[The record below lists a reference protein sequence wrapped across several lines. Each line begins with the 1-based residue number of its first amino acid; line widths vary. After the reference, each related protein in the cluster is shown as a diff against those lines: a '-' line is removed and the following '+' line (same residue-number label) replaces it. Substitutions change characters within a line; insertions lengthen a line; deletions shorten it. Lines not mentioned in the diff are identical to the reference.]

1 MVGHMIKI
9 KLRAYGHLGDLLN
22 QQKRTVVIP
31 MNTVGELIDFLSK
44 TINPSFKETLIN
56 PQTNELAEYYR
67 ILVNGRD
74 IGVTK
79 LGTQL
84 HDGDEVLFF
93 PPVGGG

>member
-1 MVGHMIKI
+1 MIKI
-9 KLRAYGHLGDLLN
+9 TLRAYGHLGDLLN
-22 QQKRTVVIP
+22 QQKRDFEIP
-31 MNTVGELIDFLSK
+31 SWSVSEFIDFLSK
-44 TINPSFKETLIN
+44 TVNSSFKEKLISS
-56 PQTNELAEYYR
+56 QTNELADYYR

-74 IGVTK
+74 IGATK